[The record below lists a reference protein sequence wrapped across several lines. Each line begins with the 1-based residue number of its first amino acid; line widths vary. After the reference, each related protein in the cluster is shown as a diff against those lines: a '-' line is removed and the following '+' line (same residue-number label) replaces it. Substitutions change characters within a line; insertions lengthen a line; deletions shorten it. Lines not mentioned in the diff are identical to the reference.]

1 MPLKINIVNRR
12 SGGEIRQQEPVKS
25 FGSAPESVWPEKS
38 KKNDADGNDG
48 LAERFYRQAIK
59 ERHNNAEGWLGLA
72 TSYDQL
78 KRFDLTDRA

>member
-1 MPLKINIVNRR
+1 
-12 SGGEIRQQEPVKS
+12 
-25 FGSAPESVWPEKS
+25 VWLEKA

-48 LAERFYRQAIK
+48 LAERFYGQAIE

>member
-1 MPLKINIVNRR
+1 MWL
-12 SGGEIRQQEPVKS
+12 
-25 FGSAPESVWPEKS
+25 EKA

-48 LAERFYRQAIK
+48 LAERFYGQAIE